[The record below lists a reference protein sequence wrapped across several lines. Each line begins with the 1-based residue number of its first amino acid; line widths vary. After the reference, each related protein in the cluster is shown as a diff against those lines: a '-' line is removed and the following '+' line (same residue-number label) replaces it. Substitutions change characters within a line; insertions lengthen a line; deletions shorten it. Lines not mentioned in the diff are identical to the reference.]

1 MRRHPILLA
10 IIILIMM
17 TMVFSAL
24 VFGISALTGK
34 RKSLLPAELVAAIV
48 VEGVI
53 TDGRETIEACEEA
66 ARDDSIRAVI
76 LRIDSPGGAVA
87 PSQEIYEAVRELRK
101 KKKVVASIGSVGA
114 SGGYLVACGAE
125 RIVANP
131 GSITGSISTV
141 MHLVNAQE
149 LMHKIGVK
157 SSVIKSGK
165 YKDIGSPAREMT
177 PEERALLQGV
187 IDDMNEHFLEIIVR
201 ERKMSGE
208 KVKAIADG
216 RIFSGRQAKQV
227 GLVDELG
234 DFNHAVQLAGKLAGM
249 KEKPE
254 LVYTTKKKSFWEV
267 LFQSGLSALRAEW
280 QRQDTVPAGAY
291 HLYE

>member
-10 IIILIMM
+10 IVILVVLA
-17 TMVFSAL
+17 MVFSVLA
-24 VFGISALTGK
+24 FGIGALTGK
-34 RKSLLPAELVAAIV
+34 RKSLLPAERVAAIV

-53 TDGRETIEACEEA
+53 ADGRETIEACEEA
-66 ARDDSIRAVI
+66 ARDDSIRAVV

-87 PSQEIYEAVRELRK
+87 PSQEIYGAIRELRK

-114 SGGYLVACGAE
+114 SGGYLIACGAE

-187 IDDMNEHFLEIIVR
+187 IDDMNEHFLEIIVQ

-208 KVKAIADG
+208 KVKALADG
-216 RIFSGRQAKQV
+216 RIFSGRQAKQA

-234 DFNHAVQLAGKLAGM
+234 DFSHAVRLAGSMAGM
-249 KEKPE
+249 KDKPE
-254 LVYTTKKKSFWEV
+254 VVYTTKKKSLWEII
-267 LFQSGLSALRAEW
+267 LRNGLSALRAEW
-280 QRQDTVPAGAY
+280 HRQDFVPMGAC

>member
-10 IIILIMM
+10 FVILIIM

-24 VFGISALTGK
+24 VFGVSALTGK
-34 RKSLLPAELVAAIV
+34 RKSLLPAERVAAIV
-48 VEGVI
+48 LEGVI
-53 TDGRETIEACEEA
+53 TDGRETIEACKEA
-66 ARDDSIRAVI
+66 ARDDSVRAVV

-101 KKKVVASIGSVGA
+101 KKKAVASIGSVGA

-187 IDDMNEHFLEIIVR
+187 IDDMNEYFLEIIVR
-201 ERKMSGE
+201 ERKMSVE

-216 RIFSGRQAKQV
+216 RIFSGRQAKQA

-249 KEKPE
+249 KENPE
-254 LVYTTKKKSFWEV
+254 VVYTTKKKSFWDV
-267 LFQSGLSALRAEW
+267 LFQSDLSALRAEW
-280 QRQDTVPAGAY
+280 QRQDTAPAGAY